1 MAAFQ
6 QALPLYQKMGSL
18 LGEAGCIS
26 SMGDIHLRESR
37 NRDAMAAFQ
46 QALPLYQKMGSLLG
60 EANCIM
66 SAGKIHIKTGNLKK
80 GKNHLEQALNLY
92 NTIDDRYSIAKAC
105 YEYAL
110 LLKEIKGQKKQARQ
124 LFQKAGQIFAAIDLP
139 QYADK
144 CKKYAGEIS
153 A

>member
-6 QALPLYQKMGSL
+6 QALPLYQKIGLL
-18 LGEAGCIS
+18 LGEANCIR
-26 SMGDIHLRESR
+26 SMGDIHFLESR

-46 QALPLYQKMGSLLG
+46 QALPLFQKIGDLLG
-60 EANCIM
+60 EANCIKDF
-66 SAGKIHIKTGNLKK
+66 GRIHIKAGNIKK
-80 GKNHLEQALNLY
+80 GKNHLEQALELY
-92 NTIDDRYSIAKAC
+92 NNINSQYSIANAC

-144 CKKYAGEIS
+144 CKKYLS
-153 A
+153 S